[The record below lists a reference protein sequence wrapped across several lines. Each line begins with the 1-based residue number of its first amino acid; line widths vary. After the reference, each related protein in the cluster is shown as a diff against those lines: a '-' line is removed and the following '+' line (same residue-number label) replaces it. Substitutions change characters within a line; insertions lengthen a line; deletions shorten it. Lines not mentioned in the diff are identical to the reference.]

1 MSLLLKRNGFFPATN
16 LLVDDLLMNDL
27 LPFESRSLVPVSTSL
42 PSVNI
47 EETDKDFKI
56 HLAAPG
62 LKKEDINIELANNVL
77 TISSE
82 KQEEKEE
89 KEESGNYY
97 RKEFNYQSFSRSFT
111 LPENANE
118 SKIEAS
124 YKDGILHVDVAKKQI
139 SSPKS
144 VKNIS
149 IK

>member
-27 LPFESRSLVPVSTSL
+27 LPFESRSLVPTSTSL

-47 EETDKDFKI
+47 EETEKDFKI
-56 HLAAPG
+56 QLAAPG
-62 LKKEDINIELANNVL
+62 LKKEDINIELVNNVL

-89 KEESGNYY
+89 KEEAGNYY

-118 SKIEAS
+118 SKIEAT
-124 YKDGILHVDVAKKQI
+124 YRDGILHVDVAKKQI
-139 SSPKS
+139 GSPKS

>member
-27 LPFESRSLVPVSTSL
+27 LPFESRNLVPTSTSL

-47 EETDKDFKI
+47 EETEKDFKI
-56 HLAAPG
+56 QLAAPG

-82 KQEEKEE
+82 KHEE

>member
-27 LPFESRSLVPVSTSL
+27 LPFESRSLLPTSNSL

-47 EETDKDFKI
+47 EETEKNFKI
-56 HLAAPG
+56 QLAAPG
-62 LKKEDINIELANNVL
+62 LKKEEINIELVNNVL

-82 KQEEKEE
+82 KQKEKEE
-89 KEESGNYY
+89 KEDSGNYY

-118 SKIEAS
+118 NKIEAT

-139 SSPKS
+139 SYPKS